1 MKSDKKTNIKFND
14 SLDEK
19 QFKKF
24 VDFLSWLKK
33 DKEKKDKNSIIK

>member
-1 MKSDKKTNIKFND
+1 MKSEKTSVKFSD

-33 DKEKKDKNSIIK
+33 DKEKKKNNK